1 MRNEIFQPT
10 AESEVRLL
18 LLIHAFSGKT
28 KALEGRTK
36 LAKLDFFLRYP
47 RFLKRALRIRNPQ
60 ALLNHQIAEQGN
72 DIENR
77 MIRFRYGPWDP
88 AYFAILGRLIGRGLI
103 IPVPVP
109 GGIGYKTTD
118 AGTILSGKFSEA
130 EPWKA
135 TALCAQL
142 LRRNFDLSGTSLK
155 EFIYEHFPEV
165 AGANWGDRL

>member
-1 MRNEIFQPT
+1 MRKEIFQPT

-47 RFLKRALRIRNPQ
+47 KFLERALRIRNPK
-60 ALLNHQIAEQGN
+60 ALLSQEITEQGN

-88 AYFAILGRLIGRGLI
+88 SYFVILGRLIGRGLI
-103 IPVPVP
+103 IPVPVS
-109 GGIGYKTTD
+109 GGFGYKTTD
-118 AGTILSGKFSEA
+118 EGATLSEKLSDA
-130 EPWKA
+130 EPWRA
-135 TALCAQL
+135 TVQCTQL

-155 EFIYEHFPEV
+155 EFIYKNFPEV
-165 AGANWGDRL
+165 AGASWGERL